1 MNKEAQNNIFDQFFN
16 MIVSLL
22 REKDW
27 PRKLLLLDILI
38 IIFLNKIAV
47 STALEIFGCEELIHR
62 IPYPV
67 IWGVLVAAVFVGAVV
82 VALKKP
88 LLRESVLING
98 LSDRSPIKGLSPFEP
113 EDSEIFA
120 KMQRKETIKECLN
133 TIISGNFRFGIITG
147 ESGSG
152 KTSFAQAGL
161 KANFPKTHHACVYVK
176 FTPLDPIKMVRL
188 ALIRDFKIPGEQEKE
203 LEQADLIGLFE
214 YAAKTENRPIVFI
227 FDQFEQ
233 FFICR
238 RTKEEREPFIQA
250 MAAWFKNYPTLPVKI
265 LVSIRG
271 DFNSHMIEFQKA
283 MAYTIG
289 PQQHFR
295 LEKFTPKQA
304 TEIFRLIARV
314 EDMKFDERFVKE
326 LTKELAGND
335 GLISPVDMQVL
346 AWMIKGQ
353 NSSEEKA
360 FNRKTY
366 EKLGG
371 IEGLLE
377 IFLKRSLDALLSKEK
392 RENALNVLLA
402 LIDPEREMC
411 FTALTLDDLHQKLGK
426 IAGKKEIEETV
437 NWLARPDVRLI
448 SPNKVE
454 NNITFYQVSHE
465 KLIPAVRKITG
476 KELTEASRANQVL
489 AQRTNEWRGNNQK
502 SKYLLSWKEIRLI
515 KKHDANLTWGKL
527 EKQKKSLIAKSRRRL
542 KVKIS
547 ILAIS
552 LLVLGLLGGW
562 WISPQGRIQQI
573 HWKLDDLVSKKVD
586 NEEVLRNIAAAF
598 AKNDNLEK
606 SFWIIDK
613 MDNDS
618 YKASSLLEILRILTK
633 RGKIDT
639 AIAVTEKLGDPSHK
653 ARAFLEIAA
662 ALAWKKQT
670 GDANKF
676 VEKVISIVKSKE
688 IKNPSEKINVILE
701 AAKALIQLNHIK
713 DAISLEERLESSY
726 HRTIFFLEMAKACKR
741 KKNSREANEL
751 LQKALSENTKLEDF
765 SLKAQIL
772 IEISRF
778 FFENKEAQK
787 AYRLLDQ
794 AIAESERIWNPPD
807 KYDNL
812 MAIAKIFTQ
821 NGNLKKATVTA
832 NKIDDYGDKANV
844 FFEIAE
850 ILSKKRKN
858 DEFLKIWST
867 AVENADKISH
877 EPVSAPIMIK
887 AVKVLAKNGEIND
900 LVSFAEERKT
910 PYIRALV
917 FAEIAKM
924 LANTGTSSEFK
935 RILKRAISESEN
947 IKRYY
952 YNFNTANVSEI
963 SNKRDQVLVAIVDSY
978 LEAQKWASAFVI
990 TDRITDSNK
999 MGDTLANILSAWASR
1014 KYPELNNEKESKS

>member
-1 MNKEAQNNIFDQFFN
+1 MNREEQSNIFDHFFD

-27 PRKLLLLDILI
+27 ARKLLLLDIFI

-47 STALEIFGCEELIHR
+47 STALELFGGEELLNS
-62 IPYPV
+62 IPYPL
-67 IWGVLVAAVFVGAVV
+67 IWGILVISIFVGAMYA
-82 VALKKP
+82 ALKKP
-88 LLRESVLING
+88 LVSKSVLIKG

-133 TIISGNFRFGIITG
+133 TITSGDFRFGIITG

-152 KTSFAQAGL
+152 KTSFSKAGL
-161 KANFPKTHHACVYVK
+161 KVNFPKSHHTCVYVK

-188 ALIRDFKIPGEQEKE
+188 AIKAEFKIPGEQEKE
-203 LEQADLIGLFE
+203 LDQVDLIGLFE
-214 YAAKTENRPIVFI
+214 YAVKIENRPVVFI

-250 MAAWFKNYPTLPVKI
+250 MATWFKNYPTLPVKI

-283 MAYTIG
+283 MAYTLG

-295 LEKFTPKQA
+295 LEKFTPRQA
-304 TEIFRLIARV
+304 VEIFRLIARI

-326 LTKELAGND
+326 LTKELGGND

-377 IFLKRSLDALLSKEK
+377 IFLKRSLDALMSKEK

-402 LIDPEREMC
+402 LIDPQREMC
-411 FTALTLDDLHQKLGK
+411 FTVLTLDDLHQKLGK

-454 NNITFYQVSHE
+454 NNITFYQVLHE
-465 KLIPAVRKITG
+465 KLIPAIQKITG

-542 KVKIS
+542 KLRIS

-552 LLVLGLLGGW
+552 LLILGLLWGW

-573 HWKLDDLVSKKVD
+573 NWKLDDLVSKKVD
-586 NEEVLRNIAAAF
+586 NEEVLRNIATAF

-618 YKASSLLEILRILTK
+618 YKASSLLAILRILIK

-639 AIAVTEKLGDPSHK
+639 AIAVIEKLGDPFHK

-662 ALAWKKQT
+662 ALAEKKQHE
-670 GDANKF
+670 DANKF
-676 VEKVISIVKSKE
+676 VDKVISIMKSAE
-688 IKNPSEKINVILE
+688 INNSSEKINVILE
-701 AAKALIQLNHIK
+701 VAKALIQLNHIK
-713 DAISLEERLESSY
+713 DAISLEEILENSY

-741 KKNSREANEL
+741 KKNSQQANEL

-787 AYRLLDQ
+787 ANRILDQ
-794 AIAESERIWNPPD
+794 AIAVSEKIWNPPD

-844 FFEIAE
+844 FFEIAQ

-867 AVENADKISH
+867 AVGYADKIYL

-887 AVKVLAKNGEIND
+887 AVKVFAKNGEINE
-900 LVSFAEERKT
+900 LVSFAEERKS

-924 LANTGTSSEFK
+924 LARTGTSSEFK

-947 IKRYY
+947 IKQYY

-978 LEAQKWASAFVI
+978 LEARKWASAFAI

-1014 KYPELNNEKESKS
+1014 KYPELNNEKESQP